1 MPSLDELCP
10 PYVGD
15 QRISLELAPWA
26 GAPRAFAPVV
36 VAVDYAKTLPGG
48 LVLPLVFTFASPSSA
63 TYVRRIVR
71 RIAPSALSFTPREG
85 GRHLVRLGELAHNRW
100 WGSLLVVV
108 AGDPPNGQ

>member
-15 QRISLELAPWA
+15 QRISLQLAPWSP
-26 GAPRAFAPVV
+26 APLALAPVILL
-36 VAVDYAKTLPGG
+36 VDYKRTRPQGI
-48 LVLPLVFTFASPSSA
+48 VLPLVFSVAGPSGPNL
-63 TYVRRIVR
+63 VRRLVR
-71 RIAPSALSFTPREG
+71 RVLPSALSFTPREG

-108 AGDPPNGQ
+108 AGDPPTPA